1 VKTFKAKTVIYYK
14 FYLSQASGKWVCL
27 NTEII
32 IIFSLNTMFF
42 LSFLTAVRTAMPDF
56 HRKMQDKLR
65 TPEEEADTIQIFS
78 GVCVAQSLVFR
89 VVFYGAVNFGH
100 SIVCPWMYSFRIP
113 L

>member
-1 VKTFKAKTVIYYK
+1 MQ

-65 TPEEEADTIQIFS
+65 TPEEGADTMIWLAIAKDALNKPS
-78 GVCVAQSLVFR
+78 GMFFQ
-89 VVFYGAVNFGH
+89 GK
-100 SIVCPWMYSFRIP
+100 SI
-113 L
+113 